1 MPKHKR
7 ATVKYLKIIAMIAS
21 LVLLNGCETLSKQ
34 ECLSGSWYELGM
46 KDGRSGKTL
55 DLLGRHQHACVE
67 YGVQVNESEYRAG
80 RTQGLSSYCQPGNAF
95 DSGLRGERYQGVCP
109 RDIDAVFE
117 RYNDAAYQVYQ
128 QRERVKSLDNSL
140 MSKESSLS
148 SKKTPDDK
156 KAHIRDEIRK
166 LDRERQSLRDE
177 LYMMEHRLDQL
188 MDESRRYQFHNLNY

>member
-1 MPKHKR
+1 M
-7 ATVKYLKIIAMIAS
+7 Y
-21 LVLLNGCETLSKQ
+21 
-34 ECLSGSWYELGM
+34 GSWYELGV
-46 KDGRSGKTL
+46 KDGRLGKTP
-55 DLLGRHQHACVE
+55 DFLGRHQHACTE

-80 RTQGLSSYCQPGNAF
+80 RTQGLSSYCQLSNAF
-95 DSGLRGERYQGVCP
+95 DTGLRGERYQSVCP
-109 RDIDAVFE
+109 RDIDAVFD